1 MIKKQNKIN
10 FEFEKS
16 LWNVSIFSILL
27 LLIFGRNFTGIL
39 VLDFRIGELL
49 VGAGLVIFFFSFY
62 LLKNEENIKPI
73 LILNSF
79 IILFFFTKNVFGDAD
94 IFDLYLYKSSSFIW
108 TISYLYLGY
117 FFSKK
122 QKISQNNIIGFN
134 LALFLSFILGVIY
147 YPQNIQEYFLIY
159 SDKFEFNKA
168 HMYVLL
174 FVLTTFLNKL
184 FIKSKINV
192 ISIF

>member
-49 VGAGLVIFFFSFY
+49 VGAGLVISLFSFY

-79 IILFFFTKNVFGDAD
+79 IILFFFTKMYLVMQ
-94 IFDLYLYKSSSFIW
+94 IFLIYIYISRASFIW

-147 YPQNIQEYFLIY
+147 YPQNIQEYFLTY

-168 HMYVLL
+168 HMYVLIVL
-174 FVLTTFLNKL
+174 F
-184 FIKSKINV
+184 
-192 ISIF
+192 

>member
-122 QKISQNNIIGFN
+122 QKC
-134 LALFLSFILGVIY
+134 
-147 YPQNIQEYFLIY
+147 E
-159 SDKFEFNKA
+159 
-168 HMYVLL
+168 
-174 FVLTTFLNKL
+174 
-184 FIKSKINV
+184 
-192 ISIF
+192 

>member
-73 LILNSF
+73 LILNLF
-79 IILFFFTKNVFGDAD
+79 II
-94 IFDLYLYKSSSFIW
+94 
-108 TISYLYLGY
+108 
-117 FFSKK
+117 
-122 QKISQNNIIGFN
+122 
-134 LALFLSFILGVIY
+134 
-147 YPQNIQEYFLIY
+147 
-159 SDKFEFNKA
+159 
-168 HMYVLL
+168 
-174 FVLTTFLNKL
+174 
-184 FIKSKINV
+184 
-192 ISIF
+192 